1 MNKKI
6 FIVLGLV
13 AISLMMVVPV
23 FAAPK
28 KAVGK
33 NPNLSQIVTDDGS
46 KWVIMENGSG
56 IKRTWCVDGP
66 NAGKSYVYLDTTK
79 LGEKAVAKLLASG
92 DWTPSSTYP
101 NYIHKLIQD

>member
-1 MNKKI
+1 MTA
-6 FIVLGLV
+6 VS
-13 AISLMMVVPV
+13 AR
-23 FAAPK
+23 AAPK

-33 NPNLSQIVTDDGS
+33 NPNLSQIVTADGS
-46 KWVIMENGSG
+46 TWIIKENRSG

-66 NAGKSYVYLDTTK
+66 NEGKSYVYLDTTK